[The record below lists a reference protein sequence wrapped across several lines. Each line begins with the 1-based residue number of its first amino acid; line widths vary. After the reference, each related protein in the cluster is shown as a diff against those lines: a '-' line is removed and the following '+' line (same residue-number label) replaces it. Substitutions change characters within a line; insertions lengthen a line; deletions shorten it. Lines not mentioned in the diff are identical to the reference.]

1 VFSLA
6 SLVSAFF
13 LGVND
18 MRKLTFIG
26 AISLNLLLLAAAV
39 QAQQISGD
47 YIETRNADVWTS
59 ACIANGE
66 VNLVGDQAILA
77 WRVDK
82 GGWNGVSLDGLG
94 VVGVVKAAATLG
106 DVYNDPY
113 PAKAVMI
120 VDARANVAQQKALV
134 GLAQDLTGDL
144 LKNVVEV
151 RVAPINM
158 QMSHQLHDAKTSLR
172 AGDLVGI
179 ETRSVNEQ
187 DHLCGN
193 EGVYYSPLTRLV
205 HSMPAVA
212 ELDQYDGPALGVIWT
227 LHGKRSAFVGSFAR

>member
-1 VFSLA
+1 
-6 SLVSAFF
+6 
-13 LGVND
+13 
-18 MRKLTFIG
+18 MRRLMFIG
-26 AISLNLLLLAAAV
+26 AVGLNLLLIAAAV

-77 WRVDK
+77 WRINQGD
-82 GGWNGVSLDGLG
+82 WNGISLDGLG

-106 DVYNDPY
+106 DIYNDPY

-120 VDARANVAQQKALV
+120 VDAKANAEQQQALV
-134 GLAQDLTGDL
+134 GLAQEMTGDL
-144 LKNVVEV
+144 LRNVVEV
-151 RVAPINM
+151 RVAPIDM
-158 QMSHQLHDAKTSLR
+158 QMSHHMHDAKTLLR
-172 AGDLVGI
+172 AGELVRI
-179 ETRSVNEQ
+179 ETRSVGEK

-193 EGVYYSPLTRLV
+193 EGVYYSPLTKLV

-212 ELDQYDGPALGVIWT
+212 ELDRYDGPALGVIWT